1 MSAEYNPQEGKP
13 GHSGEDPPED
23 QLYSGS
29 MLRSISELRLRALK
43 HSPAWPLGLENEFLL
58 KFLRARDF
66 DIELALK
73 LLSNYHKWR
82 AECPEISADLRPVT
96 VMGLLKAGYHGVLRS
111 RDSSGSRVLIYRI
124 GHWDPKHFSA
134 YEVFRVSLITS
145 ELIVK
150 EVKTQLNGVKV
161 IFDLCGWRF
170 AHALKISPTIAKKIA
185 AVLVDSFPLKV
196 RGIHMI
202 NEPVL
207 FDSVFAI
214 IRPFLSEKIK
224 ERIHMHGNSYQHSL
238 SKHFPVQILPP
249 EYGGEGPAY
258 EELCEEW
265 TKFVQQ
271 SEKDLLELS
280 LVT

>member
-1 MSAEYNPQEGKP
+1 MSAECNPQGGQP
-13 GHSGEDPPED
+13 GPSEE
-23 QLYSGS
+23 QLYSDS
-29 MLRSISELRLRALK
+29 MLGSISELRLRALK
-43 HSPAWPLGLENEFLL
+43 QSPDWPLGLENGFLL

-82 AECPEISADLRPVT
+82 AECPEISADLRPLT
-96 VMGLLKAGYHGVLRS
+96 VMGLLKAGYHAVLRS
-111 RDSSGSRVLIYRI
+111 RDSSGSRVLMYKI
-124 GHWDPKHFSA
+124 GRWDPKHFSA

-170 AHALKISPTIAKKIA
+170 SHALKISPTIAKRIS

-214 IRPFLSEKIK
+214 IKPFLSEKIK
-224 ERIHMHGNSYQHSL
+224 ERIHMHGTNYQHSL
-238 SKHFPVQILPP
+238 FKYFPAQILPP
-249 EYGGEGPAY
+249 EYGGQGPAY

-265 TKFVQQ
+265 TNFVQQ

>member
-1 MSAEYNPQEGKP
+1 MSTECKPKERNP
-13 GHSGEDPPED
+13 GHSSEDLAGDE
-23 QLYSGS
+23 LYSDS

-43 HSPAWPLGLENEFLL
+43 QSLHWPLGLQNEFLL

-66 DIELALK
+66 HIELALK

-82 AECPEISADLRPVT
+82 AECPEISADLRPLSIV
-96 VMGLLKAGYHGVLRS
+96 GLLKAGYHGVLRS
-111 RDSSGSRVLIYRI
+111 RDSSGSRVLIYKI
-124 GHWDPKHFSA
+124 GHWDPKLFSA

-150 EVKTQLNGVKV
+150 EVKTQKYGVKV
-161 IFDLCGWRF
+161 IFDLCDWRF
-170 AHALKISPTIAKKIA
+170 AHALQINPTIAKKIA
-185 AVLVDSFPLKV
+185 AVVVDSFPLKV

-207 FDSVFAI
+207 FHSFFAI
-214 IRPFLSEKIK
+214 IKPFLSEKIK
-224 ERIHMHGNSYQHSL
+224 ERIHLHGSNYQHSL
-238 SKHFPVQILPP
+238 CKHFPVQILPP
-249 EYGGEGPAY
+249 EYGGQGPAY
-258 EELCEEW
+258 EELCQEW
-265 TKFVQQ
+265 TKFVLQ

>member
-1 MSAEYNPQEGKP
+1 MSAEYNQHEANV
-13 GHSGEDPPED
+13 GHSNKDPCEK
-23 QLYSGS
+23 QLYSDS
-29 MLRSISELRLRALK
+29 MLRSIAELRLRARQCST
-43 HSPAWPLGLENEFLL
+43 HWPLGLENEFLL

-82 AECPEISADLRPVT
+82 AECPEISADLRPLT
-96 VMGLLKAGYHGVLRS
+96 VIGLLKAGYHGVLRS
-111 RDSSGSRVLIYRI
+111 RDSTGSRVLIYKI
-124 GHWDPKHFSA
+124 GHWDPKLFSA

-150 EVKTQLNGVKV
+150 EVKTQQNGVKV

-170 AHALKISPTIAKKIA
+170 AHALEINPTIAKKIA
-185 AVLVDSFPLKV
+185 AVVVDSFPLKV

-214 IRPFLSEKIK
+214 IKPFLSEKIR
-224 ERIHMHGNSYQHSL
+224 ERIHMHGNNYQHNL
-238 SKHFPVQILPP
+238 CKHFPVHILPP
-249 EYGGEGPAY
+249 EYGGQGPAY
-258 EELCEEW
+258 EELCQEW
-265 TKFVQQ
+265 TKFVLQ